1 MTGLAVG
8 LGGSVGVGAGADVG
22 VWTTAADL
30 AGTLALQSSTGQVGE
45 AIRIG
50 LRVVTEPTHIG
61 FILIATL
68 LGLVMGVIP
77 GLGGA
82 ITLALLVPITF
93 DMETNVA
100 IMILAAALGGTN
112 FGGSV
117 TAILLN
123 TPGSAPNAATLLDGY
138 PMARQGRAGE
148 AIAASAIA
156 SASGAIIGLGLLV
169 VSIPF
174 IRPITLAFGS
184 PEFFW
189 LALLGLTVIAVA
201 TTGSIVSDLIA
212 GGFGLMLAFH
222 GLNPVTGTA
231 RFTWGSSYLLDG
243 IQLIPAII
251 GLFALGEM
259 INLASRHTTIA
270 EAEVISGGRV
280 EGIKAVGRN
289 WWLFLRSALLGWTI
303 GVIPGVGGTVA
314 NFVAYL
320 QAKQTSSDPE
330 SFGRGNVKGVIA
342 SESSNDAKDGGSML
356 PTLGLGIPGS
366 ASTAVLLGA
375 FILHGVTPGPL
386 LFQENL
392 QLVFVIVFAL
402 LISNVVTSAVG
413 LLAIKPLSQL
423 TKVPITTLAP
433 VVFVIAL
440 LGSYVVRSN
449 FNDMLLA
456 LAFGVFGFAMIK
468 FNISRIALV
477 IALVLGP
484 LAESNFH
491 RSLQISR
498 GDFGVLFTNPLSI
511 VLIAFIV
518 IVLLIP
524 ARQALSSESGSAG
537 ER

>member
-1 MTGLAVG
+1 MVSPEFSTGV
-8 LGGSVGVGAGADVG
+8 
-22 VWTTAADL
+22 DL
-30 AGTLALQSSTGQVGE
+30 VGTLLLQTSTGELNE
-45 AIRIG
+45 AVRIALSVVTNPLNIG
-50 LRVVTEPTHIG
+50 LVV
-61 FILIATL
+61 LATL
-68 LGLVMGVIP
+68 LGLVMGITP

-82 ITLALLVPITF
+82 ITLALLIPITF
-93 DMETNVA
+93 DLDANIA

-148 AIAASAIA
+148 AIAASATC
-156 SASGAIIGLGLLV
+156 SASGAIIGLALLV
-169 VSIPF
+169 LSVPF

-201 TTGSIVSDLIA
+201 TTGSVVNDLIA

-231 RFTWGSSYLLDG
+231 RFTWGSNYLLDG

-259 INLASRHTTIA
+259 INLVSQRSTIA
-270 EAEVISGGRV
+270 EAEVVSGGRIK
-280 EGIKAVGRN
+280 GIRTAVQN
-289 WWLFLRSALLGWTI
+289 WSLFLRSSLVGWVI

-320 QAKQTSSDPE
+320 QAKQTAADQA

-342 SESSNDAKDGGSML
+342 SESANDAKDGGSML

-386 LFQENL
+386 LFQEDL
-392 QLVFVIVFAL
+392 QLVFIIVFSL
-402 LISNVVTSAVG
+402 VISNILTSIIG
-413 LLAIKPLSQL
+413 LTAIKPLSQL
-423 TKVPITTLAP
+423 TRVPITSLAP

-440 LGSYVVRSN
+440 LGAFVLRSN
-449 FNDMLLA
+449 FNDVLLA

-484 LAESNFH
+484 LAESNFQ
-491 RSLQISR
+491 RSLQISQ

-511 VLIAFIV
+511 VLIV
-518 IVLLIP
+518 ILILVLLLP
-524 ARQALSSESGSAG
+524 ARQAINPES
-537 ER
+537 